1 MKSTYNEILQNMK
14 AAYNKEIG
22 REIAENSID
31 EKKLE
36 AIASELYGLSCYGDF
51 ILKQAFVQTAT
62 GEYLN
67 RHGALR
73 DCKRKLGTK
82 AKGTLT
88 FGINEAIA
96 SDIVIEKGTV
106 CSKPNYPLIQYSTDE
121 TVILKAGNTSISVS
135 CTALGNGE
143 KYNLEGDNLLTL
155 VNPPSGIEYAFNA
168 YPITGGSDDESDGSF
183 RKRIMST
190 FKIPLN
196 YFNKSSI
203 ELEIKNIGNIK
214 DCSIKQSDTPGS
226 VRVIVSCPGELTS
239 EELEGIKKAFPQIE
253 LFGVKIR
260 FEYAKKTHV
269 SIKVKANVDSISDE
283 ASQKQEIYDNIYE
296 ILTRNKINYNISLDE
311 IRKAALK
318 IDSVQ
323 SVEISGTNVLGDCIL
338 CDGDGYIL
346 LDNLEVELY
355 EC

>member
-1 MKSTYNEILQNMK
+1 M
-14 AAYNKEIG
+14 
-22 REIAENSID
+22 
-31 EKKLE
+31 
-36 AIASELYGLSCYGDF
+36 
-51 ILKQAFVQTAT
+51 
-62 GEYLN
+62 
-67 RHGALR
+67 
-73 DCKRKLGTK
+73 
-82 AKGTLT
+82 
-88 FGINEAIA
+88 
-96 SDIVIEKGTV
+96 
-106 CSKPNYPLIQYSTDE
+106 
-121 TVILKAGNTSISVS
+121 
-135 CTALGNGE
+135 GNGE

-155 VNPPSGIEYAFNA
+155 VNPPSGIEYAFNT
-168 YPITGGSDDESDGSF
+168 YPITGGSNDESDGSF

-260 FEYAKKTHV
+260 IEYAKKTHV

-283 ASQKQEIYDNIYE
+283 VSQKQEIYNNIYE

-323 SVEISGTNVLGDCIL
+323 SIEISGTNVLGDCIL